1 MALIHC
7 RGIPRMLMGL
17 AFAATAH
24 TVAAAPVTIN
34 FTADF
39 GLDLSQPIAG
49 TTLGTLIDTTYGSGT
64 GTASNVSVS
73 GSLTFDNATA
83 PYQELHVGSQGI
95 ANYLGPITGGSLQI
109 WGASPSANISGTAS
123 SDPFLLQTD
132 VSATRGCLGLVI
144 ECQGTPTANAA
155 LVNDN
160 ALVTVVDTNGSQ
172 TFASRDSLSFGLGF
186 TSVDDALVDA
196 FMPAI
201 FHDDDDNSLRV
212 WGLRLTVVGKPG
224 EELWF
229 STTLPSNA
237 SFFDPDLIDYLSI
250 SIGLIGV
257 PQGTLDGAFLV
268 PLEGNAS
275 SYSVTQIDD
284 HPSNGNTVP
293 EPTSLVLCLTSGALL
308 AGFRKRRKVRQ

>member
-1 MALIHC
+1 
-7 RGIPRMLMGL
+7 
-17 AFAATAH
+17 
-24 TVAAAPVTIN
+24 
-34 FTADF
+34 
-39 GLDLSQPIAG
+39 
-49 TTLGTLIDTTYGSGT
+49 
-64 GTASNVSVS
+64 
-73 GSLTFDNATA
+73 
-83 PYQELHVGSQGI
+83 
-95 ANYLGPITGGSLQI
+95 
-109 WGASPSANISGTAS
+109 
-123 SDPFLLQTD
+123 
-132 VSATRGCLGLVI
+132 
-144 ECQGTPTANAA
+144 

-160 ALVTVVDTNGSQ
+160 AQVTVVDTNGSQ

-196 FMPAI
+196 FLPAI
-201 FHDDDDNSLRV
+201 FHDGDDNSLRV

-284 HPSNGNTVP
+284 DPSNGNTVP